1 MARSPFRPYRHR
13 MAVNLRIRLM
23 RRPRFLRATIPIAK
37 GVSVSIAPGAM
48 PSLGTCFG
56 ALLFCAVVAWVVYLT
71 TI

>member
-1 MARSPFRPYRHR
+1 MAPPASDPYLRR

-23 RRPRFLRATIPIAK
+23 RRPRFLRASIPIAK

-56 ALLFCAVVAWVVYLT
+56 ALFLCAVVAGVVYLT
-71 TI
+71 TL